1 MQLKKIFI
9 PVIVISFIPLLF
21 SCSNE
26 SKVKD
31 NLQDYVESDFD
42 DPDSY
47 ELLDIYL
54 IDTVLVGDAVQ
65 YIIDNQKS
73 TINKLNEYIEE
84 KDQEL
89 RQRGTL
95 LFMRGKDLRLF
106 ADLEEL
112 EQEKIELG
120 KYTDTILILEKNNN
134 YLVEFL
140 NNDEIVYFLYG
151 HSYRT
156 KNTFGAIQKYLDTV
170 EVDKNLIIIKNPNI
184 KIQETL
190 ELQKIKY

>member
-1 MQLKKIFI
+1 
-9 PVIVISFIPLLF
+9 
-21 SCSNE
+21 
-26 SKVKD
+26 VKD